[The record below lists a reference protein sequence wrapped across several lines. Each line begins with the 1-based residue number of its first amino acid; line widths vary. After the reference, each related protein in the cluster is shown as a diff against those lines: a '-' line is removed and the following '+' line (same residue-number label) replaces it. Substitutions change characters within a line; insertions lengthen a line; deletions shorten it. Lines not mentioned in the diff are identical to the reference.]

1 MTTNLHKEFV
11 KKWIKDWCY
20 MDADGKEMP
29 GSVWSFIS
37 KALTSEYKRGALMQL
52 KLDAN
57 TIVDARKEE
66 RNRGYKDGILMG
78 HFEEAEDK
86 VWYVKQAEKRGYK
99 RGREEGINEL
109 MKKIRN
115 KLVETKPMHDRRYE
129 GNYEIEVF
137 DGGFYWMKGRAEGIL
152 DEVLDTLKPKK
163 NE

>member
-1 MTTNLHKEFV
+1 MTKSKSQVLKEKFEKKFV
-11 KKWIKDWCY
+11 KTEYVKSGELSYSFKTTVTDPKELWDW
-20 MDADGKEMP
+20 
-29 GSVWSFIS
+29 IS
-37 KALTSEYKRGALMQL
+37 KALKSEYK
-52 KLDAN
+52 
-57 TIVDARKEE
+57 
-66 RNRGYKDGILMG
+66 RGYKDGILMG

-163 NE
+163 K

>member
-1 MTTNLHKEFV
+1 MTTDLHKEFR
-11 KKWIKDWCY
+11 KKFTWTDFAGYISNKVLVFNPIKAKTRNEHREELWSWI
-20 MDADGKEMP
+20 
-29 GSVWSFIS
+29 SQ
-37 KALTSEYKRGALMQL
+37 ALTSE
-52 KLDAN
+52 
-57 TIVDARKEE
+57 
-66 RNRGYKDGILMG
+66 
-78 HFEEAEDK
+78 
-86 VWYVKQAEKRGYK
+86 YK

-163 NE
+163 K

>member
-1 MTTNLHKEFV
+1 MTTDLHKEMIENSF
-11 KKWIKDWCY
+11 D
-20 MDADGKEMP
+20 EP
-29 GSVWSFIS
+29 GINESVIRISVAEKIFS
-37 KALTSEYKRGALMQL
+37 KALKSEHK
-52 KLDAN
+52 
-57 TIVDARKEE
+57 
-66 RNRGYKDGILMG
+66 RGYKDGILMG